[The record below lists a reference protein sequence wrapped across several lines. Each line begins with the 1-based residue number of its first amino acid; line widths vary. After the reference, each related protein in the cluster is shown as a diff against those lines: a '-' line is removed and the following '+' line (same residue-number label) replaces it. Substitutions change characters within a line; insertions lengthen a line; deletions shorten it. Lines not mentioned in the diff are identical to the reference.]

1 MVDFFAK
8 LRHANSR
15 KAYKGAFLQT
25 NMVGASR
32 TDGNSWITITDGS
45 LLDIKEFGEDERRP
59 IRSAKNGD
67 QARYVREEA
76 TANLLTHYARKLT
89 HFRHYRTHAFNES
102 SPAYAV
108 PLDTWLLGPPK
119 SDNALFAP
127 WFGGEVESTDY
138 RIFIHRSP
146 VEFRGIS
153 LTDIWDGAYLS
164 NRAKLPMKRKRI
176 KNEEFKEIAYT
187 YMAEQL
193 FPAYRRGKEA
203 VESEIGATGHTY
215 FHHSVP

>member
-1 MVDFFAK
+1 
-8 LRHANSR
+8 
-15 KAYKGAFLQT
+15 
-25 NMVGASR
+25 MVGASR

-45 LLDIKEFGEDERRP
+45 LLDPQKFGENEHRLL
-59 IRSAKNGD
+59 RSGKHGD
-67 QARYVREEA
+67 QAYSLREEA

-108 PLDTWLLGPPK
+108 PLDTWMIGPPK
-119 SDNALFAP
+119 SDDALFAP
-127 WFGGEVESTDY
+127 WFQGEAEDTDY

-153 LTDIWDGAYLS
+153 LTDVWDGAYLS

-176 KNEEFKEIAYT
+176 KNEQFKEIAYA
-187 YMAEQL
+187 YLAEQL

-203 VESEIGATGHTY
+203 VESAIGATLHTY
-215 FHHSVP
+215 FYHAVP